1 MRRTVLYIA
10 MSLDEAETR
19 PQASVMRR
27 LSGEVD
33 WLYCSGEGEGSYGEF
48 SRTVGTV
55 IMGRTTY
62 DQITTVLSP
71 GDWPYCGMSCY
82 VVTNRPAAPA
92 EGVTFTSEPPS
103 ALVRRLREGS
113 GRDIWICGGASV
125 ANALMRADLIDVY
138 RISVIPTLLGGG
150 IRLFGPL
157 DRELRLDFVSSSESG
172 GITELC
178 YTRRTSV

>member
-10 MSLDEAETR
+10 MSLDGYIADR
-19 PQASVMRR
+19 
-27 LSGEVD
+27 SGEVD
-33 WLYCSGEGEGSYGEF
+33 WLYGSGEGEGSYGEF

-113 GRDIWICGGASV
+113 LLVEHPRNPTRLSGSYRCLPHIRHPHAAGRR
-125 ANALMRADLIDVY
+125 N
-138 RISVIPTLLGGG
+138 
-150 IRLFGPL
+150 
-157 DRELRLDFVSSSESG
+157 
-172 GITELC
+172 
-178 YTRRTSV
+178 TSVRPAGQGAAAGFCLLV

>member
-10 MSLDEAETR
+10 MSLDGDIADR
-19 PQASVMRR
+19 A
-27 LSGEVD
+27 GEVD
-33 WLYCSGEGEGSYGEF
+33 WLYGSGEGEGSYGEF